1 MEDAPNEQ
9 SRYVFEAE
17 PVQCPA
23 TVGRGGKAIFE
34 NNLAAKEM

>member
-23 TVGRGGKAIFE
+23 TIGRDGKAIFE